1 MTIPYEK
8 ILRAA
13 NLAHKE
19 RLKNVSKKILV
30 TDSKENKGLVS
41 KKNNSKETFEK
52 INGSLTELHFAIL
65 DRNEELKSN
74 IDTGVA

>member
-8 ILRAA
+8 ILKAA

-19 RLKNVSKKILV
+19 KLKSVPKKNLI
-30 TDSKENKGLVS
+30 TYSDEPKGLVS
-41 KKNNSKETFEK
+41 KKNISEETFEK